1 MLKRQSSFK
10 DESPKLY
17 LVGTPIGNYQDMTF
31 RAIEVLKKVDYIYC
45 EDTRITGQLLKEFDI
60 HTKMRSYNV
69 VTENDLTKSL
79 VDEIKNGNN
88 IAVVTDAGMP
98 GISDPGFFACREAI
112 KDDIDVVVIPGVSA
126 SLTALVGSGLASR
139 NFYFAGFLG
148 SKKSE
153 RIKNLDEIKDY
164 TNSLI
169 IYEAPHRISDTLN
182 DIKEVLGNRN
192 IVLCRELT
200 KKYEEYLRGTV
211 EEILEVVDELKGE
224 MVLIVEGAKEST
236 QTTKLNSLSIKEHFD
251 FYINAGLDEKEAMKK
266 VAQDR
271 KVSKSII
278 YKEIKC

>member
-31 RAIEVLKKVDYIYC
+31 RAIETLKKVDYIYC

-69 VTENDLTKSL
+69 MTENDLTSGL
-79 VDEIKNGNN
+79 IEEIKKGSN

-98 GISDPGFFACREAI
+98 GISDPGFLAAREAI
-112 KDDIDVVVIPGVSA
+112 KEDIDVVVIPGVSA

-148 SKKSE
+148 SKKNE
-153 RIKNLDEIKDY
+153 RIKALDLIKDY
-164 TNSLI
+164 TESLI
-169 IYEAPHRISDTLN
+169 IYEAPHRIVDTLN
-182 DIKEVLGNRN
+182 DIKDVLGNRN

-200 KKYEEYLRGTV
+200 KKYEEYLRGSI
-211 EEILEVVDELKGE
+211 EEILEVVEELKGE
-224 MVLIVEGAKEST
+224 MVIIVEGAKETS
-236 QTTKLNSLSIKEHFD
+236 QTIQLNLLTIKEHFD
-251 FYINAGLDEKEAMKK
+251 FYINQGLEEKEAMKK